1 MYKISKQGGRGGGI
15 TYLAFLAYEDYVN
28 LNLMLIMF
36 RINYSIIT
44 VCIFYLH
51 SCISRRLISRLLSF
65 WYWIDNST
73 TAAQTVLAS
82 STVSLLR
89 QV

>member
-36 RINYSIIT
+36 RINYHFHYELIT
-44 VCIFYLH
+44 VASVPLPT
-51 SCISRRLISRLLSF
+51 R
-65 WYWIDNST
+65 NSH
-73 TAAQTVLAS
+73 AVE
-82 STVSLLR
+82 
-89 QV
+89 